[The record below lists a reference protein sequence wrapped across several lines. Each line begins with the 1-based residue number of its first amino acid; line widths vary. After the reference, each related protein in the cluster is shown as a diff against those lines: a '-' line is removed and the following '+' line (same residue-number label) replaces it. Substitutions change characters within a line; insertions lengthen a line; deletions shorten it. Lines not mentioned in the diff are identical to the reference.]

1 VFIVDILKEESLLKK
16 YLLLIRKIQN
26 LMKDKM
32 KSPSDNKDEITE
44 MNNTLDGFI
53 KKISVLLENLYP
65 TLNRNLIKDEISKI
79 ENKINEFQIKLK
91 SIHNNAL
98 EENKLKELKL
108 LCQELSLKIGIIQED
123 ISINLKRVLIF
134 SKDIELSQFPFLEN
148 ECFNIEVLKTI
159 QIKEE
164 YSLVKKFFEEIL
176 KVSALFNENQKFF
189 HNLLRKFESFQNI
202 LSQIEEILNT
212 SRSDIKYYKIHNT
225 FCNVKGF

>member
-53 KKISVLLENLYP
+53 KKISVL
-65 TLNRNLIKDEISKI
+65 
-79 ENKINEFQIKLK
+79 F
-91 SIHNNAL
+91 HNNAL